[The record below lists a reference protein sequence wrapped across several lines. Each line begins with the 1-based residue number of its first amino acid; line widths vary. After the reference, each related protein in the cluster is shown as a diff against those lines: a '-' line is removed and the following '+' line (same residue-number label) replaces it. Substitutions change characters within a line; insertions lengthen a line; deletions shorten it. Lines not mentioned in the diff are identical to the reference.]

1 MTLVRVDHIVSE
13 RDFGV
18 ILAATVLDDDGVASD
33 QELRVRARRSIM
45 VGDPAVGETWRV
57 EGAITETQWGS
68 QIEATHAAR
77 RLPSGEL
84 VRAFLAAHVPGVGP
98 ERADRLWAAYRT
110 DLPDVLLA
118 GDLAEIGR
126 VIAPDRPVLGP
137 RIAAVVVRAWKD
149 ADGQARLVAW
159 LQGCGV
165 ADMRVVARIHAVLGD
180 AAAATLARNP
190 WTLVPLLRWEQVDA
204 LGCRLLR
211 EAGASRVEDAPDRL
225 VGAVDA
231 SVKAVIATGDTVVTD
246 EDLRAEVAR
255 RLNVAPAHP
264 RVGNAV
270 SVGQRNGAIVPGE
283 YGMWRAPGCALME
296 EAVVRRLRTML
307 DEEQEAD
314 GTYQAWRRAEA
325 LAAFEAASGALHP
338 EQRAAVLGVLAS
350 PVSCLRGGAG
360 TGKTFVTRAICHVWE
375 AGGGDVVLAALA
387 GKAALRLS
395 RATGRLARTLFR
407 TMRELDERPRIK
419 AALMDCV
426 DRPGQLRL
434 EARLASL
441 AEITTR
447 SLVVVDEA
455 SMVDLAT
462 LHGLLRRM
470 PPGARLLMVGDER
483 QLPPVGFGMVFHRL
497 VVDGGITAS
506 LNVIHRQDNT
516 SGIPLVAAAVRE
528 RSMPVMATYAGRADG
543 VSLLTATDAEAIEA
557 GVLRAFQ
564 DLAPDETL
572 IIAPTKSGEVG
583 VGGLNGTLH
592 EQHLA
597 ANGFDE
603 MVSPIGERFCVGEPI
618 LHERNDYE
626 RGLYNGSLGVVT
638 GVGGGVLTADFDGQE
653 HRFDRD
659 ETIDLALGYALTC
672 HRAQGS
678 QARRVIIALNPS
690 RPLDPSWL
698 YTALTRAERQVVI
711 VGDSKTVSDVLGMEW
726 AAERRKVG
734 LQWFSPTADDDTAT
748 H

>member
-18 ILAATVLDDDGVASD
+18 ILATTVLDEGGVASD
-33 QELRVRARRSIM
+33 QELRVRALRGVM
-45 VGDPAVGETWRV
+45 VGDPAVGETWSV
-57 EGAITETQWGS
+57 EGAVMETQWGP

-98 ERADRLWAAYRT
+98 ERADRLWAAYGT

-126 VIAPDRPVLGP
+126 VIAPDRPLLGP
-137 RIAAVVVRAWKD
+137 RIAAAVVRAWKD

-211 EAGASRVEDAPDRL
+211 EAGASCVEDAPDRL

-255 RLNVAPAHP
+255 RLNVAPAHA
-264 RVGNAV
+264 RVGDAL
-270 SVGQRNGAIVPGE
+270 SVGLRNGAIVPDDN
-283 YGMWRAPGCALME
+283 GMWRAPGCALME

-307 DEEQEAD
+307 DEEEAD
-314 GTYQAWRRAEA
+314 GTFQAWRRAEA
-325 LAAFEAASGALHP
+325 LAAFEDASGTLHP
-338 EQRAAVLGVLAS
+338 EQRAAVLDVLAS

-375 AGGGDVVLAALA
+375 AGGGDVVLSALA

-434 EARLASL
+434 EARLSAL
-441 AEITTR
+441 AEITPR
-447 SLVVVDEA
+447 SLVIVDEA

-462 LHGLLRRM
+462 MHGLLRRM
-470 PPGARLLMVGDER
+470 PPGARLLLVGDER

-497 VVDGGITAS
+497 VADAGITTS
-506 LNVIHRQDNT
+506 LEVIHRQSDA
-516 SGIPLVAAAVRE
+516 SGIPFAAAAVRE
-528 RSMPVMATYAGRADG
+528 RSMPAMKPYAGLADG
-543 VSLLTATDAEAIEA
+543 VSLLAAKGAEAIEA

-564 DLAPDETL
+564 DLASEETL
-572 IIAPTKSGEVG
+572 IVAPTRSGGVG
-583 VGGLNGTLH
+583 VSGLNETLH
-592 EQHLA
+592 ELHLT
-597 ANGFDE
+597 ANPGAE
-603 MVSPIGERFCVGEPI
+603 MVSPLGERFSVGEPV
-618 LHERNDYE
+618 LHERNDYA
-626 RGLYNGSLGVVT
+626 RNLYNGSLGMVT
-638 GVGGGVLTADFDGQE
+638 GVGGGVLTTEFDGEE

-659 ETIDLALGYALTC
+659 ETIDLSLGYAMTC

-678 QARRVIIALNPS
+678 QACRVIIALTPS

-711 VGDSKTVSDVLGMEW
+711 VGDAKTMSDVLGMEW

-734 LQWFSPTADDDTAT
+734 LQWSSPTADDGTTT